1 MRKGYL
7 SLRKLHVFN
16 NVSLQ
21 LVAHTEII
29 IILRLHVFI
38 VSLVLFWMI
47 AQFIPPE
54 IYKAMEMYARH
65 PS

>member
-1 MRKGYL
+1 M
-7 SLRKLHVFN
+7 
-16 NVSLQ
+16 
-21 LVAHTEII
+21 AHTEII
-29 IILRLHVFI
+29 IILRLHVYI